1 MSTTILC
8 QVARAE
14 NPYYLEDVDMHI
26 GSIEEL
32 CYYLQNHLPL
42 VDLSFFSMHLL
53 DWIEGELGAV
63 RLAQNLYR
71 ILTEVPDPKLLDLI
85 LPVMQEA
92 GWLNAAEERA
102 MREELR
108 TIDEQP
114 VAVRMKQKADM
125 LVSYRKY
132 TRAIRTYEL
141 ILTMKQTEK
150 LGSAF
155 AGSVSHNM
163 GVVYAKLFQMEEAS
177 ACMKQAFE
185 LLHTGQVLHDY
196 LFCVR
201 CSEGEEAYE
210 ELAGKL
216 GVDQAMR
223 DTLDGE
229 MEAIDSRDE
238 PEDVDETLR
247 GWVQEYH
254 RETGL

>member
-26 GSIEEL
+26 HSIEEL

-53 DWIEGELGAV
+53 DWIEGELGAT
-63 RLAQNLYR
+63 RLAQTLHR

-92 GWLNAAEERA
+92 GWLNTEEEKA
-102 MREELR
+102 MRDELR
-108 TIDEQP
+108 AIDEQP

-125 LVSYRKY
+125 LVSYKKY
-132 TRAIRTYEL
+132 ARAIRTYEL

-150 LGSAF
+150 LGNAF

-163 GVVYAKLFQMEEAS
+163 GVVYAKLFQMEEAAS
-177 ACMKQAFE
+177 CMKRAYE
-185 LLHTGQVLHDY
+185 LMHTAQVLHNY

-201 CSEGEEAYE
+201 CGEGEEAYE
-210 ELAGKL
+210 RLAHELGA
-216 GVDQAMR
+216 DQSMR
-223 DTLDGE
+223 DSLD
-229 MEAIDSRDE
+229 EAVKALESGDE
-238 PEDVDETLR
+238 PEDVDDTLR

>member
-8 QVARAE
+8 QVARAQ

-26 GSIEEL
+26 SSIEEL

-42 VDLSFFSMHLL
+42 VDISFFSMHLL
-53 DWIEGELGAV
+53 DWIEEELGAV
-63 RLAQNLYR
+63 RLAQMLHH

-92 GWLNAAEERA
+92 GWLNTGEERA

-114 VAVRMKQKADM
+114 VAVRMKGKADM
-125 LVSYRKY
+125 LVTYKKY
-132 TRAIRTYEL
+132 TRAIRTYEM

-163 GVVYAKLFQMEEAS
+163 GVVYAKLFQMEEAA

-185 LLHTGQVLHDY
+185 QLHTGQVLHDY

-201 CSEGEEAYE
+201 CGEGEEAYAKLAD
-210 ELAGKL
+210 ELGADPEMRSSLDTEMRIIGTAG
-216 GVDQAMR
+216 
-223 DTLDGE
+223 
-229 MEAIDSRDE
+229 E
-238 PEDVDETLR
+238 PHDVDKALR
-247 GWVQEYH
+247 GWVQDYH

>member
-1 MSTTILC
+1 MSTTMLC

-14 NPYYLEDVDMHI
+14 NPFYLEDVDMHI

-42 VDLSFFSMHLL
+42 VDITFFSMHLL

-63 RLAQNLYR
+63 RLAQTLHH
-71 ILTEVPDPKLLDLI
+71 ILTEVPDPKLMELI

-92 GWLNAAEERA
+92 GWLNAEEERA
-102 MREELR
+102 MRDELR
-108 TIDEQP
+108 AIDEQP

-125 LVSYRKY
+125 LITYRKY

-150 LGSAF
+150 LGKAF
-155 AGSVSHNM
+155 AASVNHNM
-163 GVVYAKLFQMEEAS
+163 GVVYARLFQMEEAI
-177 ACMKQAFE
+177 ACMKQAYS
-185 LLHTGQVLHDY
+185 LIHTSQILHDY

-201 CSEGEEAYE
+201 CQEGEEACRKLAD
-210 ELAGKL
+210 ELGA
-216 GVDQAMR
+216 DEAMR
-223 DTLDGE
+223 EQLEQEMQALDSDE
-229 MEAIDSRDE
+229 E
-238 PEDVDETLR
+238 PENVDETLR
-247 GWVQEYH
+247 GWVREYH

>member
-53 DWIEGELGAV
+53 DWIEGELGAT
-63 RLAQNLYR
+63 RLAQTLHR

-92 GWLNAAEERA
+92 GWLNTEEEKA
-102 MREELR
+102 MRDELR
-108 TIDEQP
+108 AIDEQP

-125 LVSYRKY
+125 LVSYKKY
-132 TRAIRTYEL
+132 ARAIRTYEL

-150 LGSAF
+150 LGNAF

-163 GVVYAKLFQMEEAS
+163 GVVYAKLFQMEEAAS
-177 ACMKQAFE
+177 CMKRAYE
-185 LLHTGQVLHDY
+185 LMHTAQVLHNY

-201 CSEGEEAYE
+201 CGEGEEAYE
-210 ELAGKL
+210 RLAHELGA
-216 GVDQAMR
+216 DQSMR
-223 DTLDGE
+223 DSLD
-229 MEAIDSRDE
+229 EAVKALESGDE
-238 PEDVDETLR
+238 PEDVDDTLR

>member
-26 GSIEEL
+26 YSIEEL

-53 DWIEGELGAV
+53 DWIEGELGAA
-63 RLAQNLYR
+63 RLGQTLHR

-92 GWLNAAEERA
+92 GWLNTEEERA

-132 TRAIRTYEL
+132 ARAIRTYEL

-163 GVVYAKLFQMEEAS
+163 GVVYAKLFQMEEAA
-177 ACMKQAFE
+177 ACMKQAYE
-185 LLHTGQVLHDY
+185 KLHTAQVLHDY

-201 CSEGEEAYE
+201 CGEGEEIYE
-210 ELAGKL
+210 KLADGL
-216 GVDQAMR
+216 GADQNMR
-223 DTLDGE
+223 DSLDQE
-229 MEAIDSRDE
+229 MQSLRSEEE
-238 PEDVDETLR
+238 PEDVDDTLR

>member
-26 GSIEEL
+26 HSIEEL

-53 DWIEGELGAV
+53 DWIEGELGAA
-63 RLAQNLYR
+63 RLAQVLHR

-92 GWLNAAEERA
+92 GWLNTEEERS

-125 LVSYRKY
+125 LVSYKKY
-132 TRAIRTYEL
+132 ARAIRTYEL

-163 GVVYAKLFQMEEAS
+163 GVVYAKLFQMEEAA
-177 ACMKQAFE
+177 ACMKQAYE
-185 LLHTGQVLHDY
+185 KLHTAQVLHDY

-201 CSEGEEAYE
+201 CGEGEEVYE
-210 ELAGKL
+210 KLAEGL
-216 GVDQAMR
+216 GADQNMR
-223 DTLDGE
+223 DSLD
-229 MEAIDSRDE
+229 RDMQSLHSEEE
-238 PEDVDETLR
+238 PEDVDDTLR
-247 GWVQEYH
+247 GWVREYH